1 MKPAKRIILVHH
13 LQTYTFHLRVCF
25 IIVCS
30 FLLQQFFLD
39 RNSFLCRIEEDQIRD
54 NVITEMA
61 VDDPVHELEASEGDG
76 EEDAAV
82 LVDVRCGHS
91 KKLVQVLGFAV
102 GICRCWW
109 RRGRQGH
116 WHWWGSFWRH
126 WRWWSLHVISHEVT
140 HLDSRRWSSSIL
152 HSRCQ
157 VRAYGSLLTLVVHA
171 QVIHLEVNGL
181 K

>member
-82 LVDVRCGHS
+82 LVNVGCRHS
-91 KKLVQVLGFAV
+91 KELVQVLAFAF
-102 GICRCWW
+102 CC
-109 RRGRQGH
+109 RGRG
-116 WHWWGSFWRH
+116 
-126 WRWWSLHVISHEVT
+126 
-140 HLDSRRWSSSIL
+140 
-152 HSRCQ
+152 
-157 VRAYGSLLTLVVHA
+157 
-171 QVIHLEVNGL
+171 
-181 K
+181 